1 MENNYNL
8 LNDDSTKWVNYEFSA
23 IPYERLNSQEPNPF
37 GNFPPVFNIPQSNYP
52 PGPPPINH
60 GFTPP
65 NIPKGPPPNYI
76 PSKKDKGVQ
85 SFNAEEG
92 PSAKMVSPNSIRFC
106 LYKFT
111 YIWEMNGRSYWTFL
125 LNVDRYSVS
134 GFRWLGRN
142 WVYFGLDLRR
152 IDSFICYRSD
162 TFCEDCREVEDL
174 ENKTKIAIK
183 EYSLNETRDIYT
195 EVLSSIN
202 IPEVKED
209 YITETIGYVDDAP
222 ITTQIPCLKY
232 RTTTYNLL
240 LQVSYPNDYDELVKG
255 RMNKIAKKLSLDTYN
270 SVVYSRLSKNSSNP
284 LEIFNKSIVLIP
296 EILKSFSSKF
306 IIQIEK
312 IDKSYK
318 DISFSIKE
326 EVICHNWNIFNNNKL

>member
-1 MENNYNL
+1 
-8 LNDDSTKWVNYEFSA
+8 
-23 IPYERLNSQEPNPF
+23 
-37 GNFPPVFNIPQSNYP
+37 
-52 PGPPPINH
+52 
-60 GFTPP
+60 
-65 NIPKGPPPNYI
+65 
-76 PSKKDKGVQ
+76 
-85 SFNAEEG
+85 
-92 PSAKMVSPNSIRFC
+92 
-106 LYKFT
+106 
-111 YIWEMNGRSYWTFL
+111 MNGRSYWTFL